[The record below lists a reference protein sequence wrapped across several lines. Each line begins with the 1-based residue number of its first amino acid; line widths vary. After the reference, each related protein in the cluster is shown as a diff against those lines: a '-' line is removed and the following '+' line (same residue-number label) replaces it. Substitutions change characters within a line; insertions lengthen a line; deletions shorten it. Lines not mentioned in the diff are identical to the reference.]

1 MDIDITTNDE
11 MLQPFLSANSDTRLK
26 NIISTIQAEQNKIIR
41 ADMWQPL
48 VVQGVAG
55 SGKTTIALHRIAY
68 LIYNYDKNF
77 FPEEFLIIAPNK
89 FFLNYISN
97 VLPDLGVDRVGQ
109 STYEEIAFD
118 VIRK

>member
-1 MDIDITTNDE
+1 MVSERNRIVNLVKYLESCGITINIAKNKARGHRGYFKAIGDGFRIDIARG
-11 MLQPFLSANSDTRLK
+11 LSEDAVLRTL
-26 NIISTIQAEQNKIIR
+26 AHEF
-41 ADMWQPL
+41 AHY
-48 VVQGVAG
+48 V
-55 SGKTTIALHRIAY
+55 H
-68 LIYNYDKNF
+68 YNYDKTF